1 MARYSNLIL
10 SGTKA
15 RPDKETE
22 GVAGNDLFLKLEN
35 NLVVSLGTMSREDLI
50 NLAIEKWAKML
61 DHVPSDAETKAYYEK
76 AREILEQEDQQAEF
90 KELTKKRTTYGRPGP
105 YGMAVPDGYLIEGY
119 KEGKYDKRKDYIL
132 HKGMAHELQSE

>member
-1 MARYSNLIL
+1 MARYPNLIL
-10 SGTKA
+10 TGTKA

-50 NLAIEKWAKML
+50 NLAIEQWAKML
-61 DHVPSDAETKAYYEK
+61 NHVPSDAETKAYYEK
-76 AREILEQEDQQAEF
+76 ARERLEQDDQQAEF
-90 KELTKKRTTYGRPGP
+90 KELTKERTTYGRPGP
-105 YGMAVPDGYLIEGY
+105 YGMSVPNAYLIKDY

-132 HKGMAHELQSE
+132 HKGMAHEIEPE